1 MRNQKT
7 ELNKVLIFAVATFLA
22 TLILVKSQ
30 PTHKANAQMITIQEA
45 TVIAPIQEEPIVVCA
60 FESSEPE
67 LPSWVTQEDIDLMA
81 RVVMSEASVLPL
93 DGKTAV
99 AATIVNRFY
108 SSKFPNNIEAIVT
121 APYQYSTQDNG
132 DPDAECYIAV
142 DTALRYDCF
151 PPDMFYF
158 RTGHYHNFGYP
169 YCVIGNTYF
178 STDGPN
184 E

>member
-1 MRNQKT
+1 MRKQKT
-7 ELNKVLIFAVATFLA
+7 ELDRVLILATATFLA
-22 TLILVKSQ
+22 TLLLVKSQ
-30 PTHKANAQMITIQEA
+30 PTHKVNAQMVVLNECASVT
-45 TVIAPIQEEPIVVCA
+45 APIELEPIIVKT
-60 FESSEPE
+60 EPE

-81 RVVMSEASVLPL
+81 RVVMSEASILPL

-99 AATIVNRFY
+99 AATIINRFY
-108 SSKFPNNIEAIVT
+108 SNKFPNNIEAIVT

-132 DPDAECYIAV
+132 DPDEECYIAV
-142 DTALRYDCF
+142 DTALRYDCY

-178 STDGPN
+178 STAT
-184 E
+184 EQ